1 MKTTS
6 SQLQWLQNEIER
18 DKQDVESEKRKFIEQ
33 IKKSK
38 KEDIVPKKLSLW
50 KRILRL
56 FMG

>member
-33 IKKSK
+33 IKKLK
-38 KEDIVPKKLSLW
+38 KEEIVPKKLSLW